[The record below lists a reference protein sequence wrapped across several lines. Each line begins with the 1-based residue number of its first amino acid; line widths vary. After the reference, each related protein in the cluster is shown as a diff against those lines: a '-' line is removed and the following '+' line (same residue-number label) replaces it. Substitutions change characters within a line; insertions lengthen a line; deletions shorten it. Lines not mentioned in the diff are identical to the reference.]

1 MRKEKYQLS
10 SQYMKDLKKLLK
22 TREATPYDIAH
33 ASFRKNNADLIIK
46 NYNKTNLII
55 KYLDGTSQKF
65 QTYSEFM
72 KMIKNLD
79 DLYPINRKYYIKRY
93 FKVLHKFKKH
103 RKKLR
108 ERSKNKV
115 KETKNTIANVLCP
128 NQVRILASQI

>member
-72 KMIKNLD
+72 KMIKKSGTIKYRT
-79 DLYPINRKYYIKRY
+79 LY
-93 FKVLHKFKKH
+93 
-103 RKKLR
+103 
-108 ERSKNKV
+108 
-115 KETKNTIANVLCP
+115 
-128 NQVRILASQI
+128 